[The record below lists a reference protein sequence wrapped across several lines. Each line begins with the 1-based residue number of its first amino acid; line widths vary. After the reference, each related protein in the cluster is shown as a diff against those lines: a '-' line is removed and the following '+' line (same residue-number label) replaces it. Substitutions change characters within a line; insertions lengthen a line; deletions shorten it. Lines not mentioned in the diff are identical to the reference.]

1 MIGAS
6 YNSLPPE
13 GCMKLIEAGE
23 SFYYCSGEW
32 YRQVAA
38 RSYKAVARP

>member
-1 MIGAS
+1 
-6 YNSLPPE
+6 
-13 GCMKLIEAGE
+13 MKLIEEGS

-38 RSYKAVARP
+38 RSFKAVAKP